1 MEEEMEPLEGP
12 EPMEAPV
19 SEPAANA
26 YQQREISEAERLLVK
41 KLLGRIEDD
50 LKHHDKAFKQM
61 KEDMKI
67 ARMGADGTWIKSGH
81 YVANITNRHINQS
94 VAALY
99 AKNPKAIARR
109 REQLDFTIWDENQ
122 ETLLMALQTMQTAMP
137 LGPDPITGQPIF
149 DPMAQQAMQIVQD
162 YQQGMLRRQMA
173 EKIGKT
179 LELVYD
185 YFMKE
190 QTPVDFKTSMKQL
203 VRRAK
208 TTGVGYVKLN
218 FQRQFQQDPAVTQR
232 LADFQQQLLEIQR
245 LQAEV
250 AAGDDPQ
257 HEMKELELQ
266 TAMKSLQDQEF
277 VLVREGLTF
286 DFPPS
291 TAVIPDKMT
300 RVLTGFVGARWLTIK
315 HLYTPEE
322 VKRNFKVDLG
332 KEYKPHYDDGS
343 TRSNDQYEM
352 NFGSEDDATKDSKL
366 ACVYEHY
373 DRETG
378 TMYLLCDG
386 YKGFLREPGAP
397 DVYVDDFWPI
407 YALTF
412 NEIEDDSCLFPPSDV
427 QLMLHMQREYN
438 RTRQGLREHRKA
450 ARPRFVTPR
459 GALDDEDKERLIEA
473 EPFEVIVLNALQ
485 QGQSVNDVLQAIQ
498 IPGVDPNIYDTSPFM
513 NDIQLAVGSQ
523 EAQFGAVSK
532 ATATESS
539 IAEGSRVAS
548 IDSNVDDL
556 DAFLTRVARSAGQIL
571 FKEMSAQSV
580 QEIAGPGAVWPSL
593 TLDQISKEIFLEVEA
608 GSSGKPNQAQEIR
621 NWKEMLPFLIQMP
634 NINPTWLARES
645 IRRLDDRM
653 DLTEAITENIPAI
666 VALNR
671 MSGAQPAP
679 GALPED
685 QGGAGADNT
694 SVPGGPAGTDAP
706 MGNNQQSV

>member
-12 EPMEAPV
+12 EPMEAPA

-26 YQQREISEAERLLVK
+26 YQQREISEAERKLVK
-41 KLLGRIEDD
+41 KLLTRIEDD
-50 LKHHDKAFKQM
+50 CRHHEKAFKQM
-61 KEDMKI
+61 KADMKL
-67 ARMGADGTWIKSGH
+67 ARTGADSAWIEGGN

-109 REQLDFTIWDENQ
+109 REQLDFTVWDENQ

-137 LGPDPITGQPIF
+137 LGADPITGQPIF

-162 YQQGMLRRQMA
+162 YQQGMLKRQMA

-208 TTGVGYVKLN
+208 TTGVAYVKLN

-232 LADFQQQLLEIQR
+232 LADFQQQLLEIER
-245 LQAEV
+245 LRTEV

-257 HEMKELELQ
+257 HETKELELQ
-266 TAMKSLQDQEF
+266 MAMKSLQEQQF

-286 DFPPS
+286 DFPSS

-300 RVLTGFVGARWLTIK
+300 RTLTGFVGARWLTIK

-343 TRSNDQYEM
+343 TRSSDQYEM
-352 NFGSEDDATKDSKL
+352 SFGSEDDATKDSKL

-407 YALTF
+407 HALTF

-427 QLMLHMQREYN
+427 QLMVHMQREYN

-459 GALDDEDKERLIEA
+459 GALDDEDKTRLVEA
-473 EPFEVIVLNALQ
+473 EPFEVIVLNTLQ
-485 QGQSVNDVLQAIQ
+485 SGQSVTDVLQPIQ

-571 FKEMSAQSV
+571 LKEMSPESV
-580 QEIAGPGAVWPSL
+580 KEIAGPGAVWPTL
-593 TLDQISKEIFLEVEA
+593 TLDQISKEIFLEIEA
-608 GSSGKPNQAQEIR
+608 GSSGKPNQSQEIR

-685 QGGAGADNT
+685 QGGAGVDNT

-706 MGNNQQSV
+706 FGNNQQSV